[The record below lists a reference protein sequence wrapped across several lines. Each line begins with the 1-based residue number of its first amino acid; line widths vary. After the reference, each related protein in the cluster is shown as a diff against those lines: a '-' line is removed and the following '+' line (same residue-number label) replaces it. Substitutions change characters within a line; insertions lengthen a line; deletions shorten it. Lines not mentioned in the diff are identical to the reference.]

1 VNDSRVLFCPF
12 CAEPFE
18 GVARCP
24 SHDLELVAFRELSRL
39 REQNDLAR
47 VPLRALG
54 FGRGALLAGATLTLI
69 GFFCPLVRLSGQVEI
84 TNSLKDLASGRA
96 PRLWLV
102 PAVALAVLS
111 VVLRRRTPAGMRGAR
126 LALCFLVLIPS
137 ALVATTLVGA
147 GDAAQLMAQRLG
159 AEVHVHWGAG
169 AWLVW
174 IAALALLWGSL
185 RFGVPAARRVR

>member
-24 SHDLELVAFRELSRL
+24 SHDLELITFRELSRL
-39 REQNDLAR
+39 QEQSDQVR
-47 VPLRALG
+47 VPLRSLR
-54 FGRGALLAGATLTLI
+54 FGRGALLAGAALTLI

-84 TNSLKDLASGRA
+84 SNTLRDLAGGRA

-102 PAVALAVLS
+102 PAVALAVIS

-137 ALVATTLVGA
+137 ALVATTLSGA
-147 GDAAQLMAQRLG
+147 RDAAQLMTERLG
-159 AEVHVHWGAG
+159 AQVQVHWGAG

-174 IAALALLWGSL
+174 CAALPLLWGSL
-185 RFGVPAARRVR
+185 KFGVPAARRVR